1 MEENLS
7 INKRFKTYYLKIE
20 VILSLWVYEI
30 RYFGEEGEE
39 KEVGGVTVVVSKTL
53 ERLILIGRLAWK
65 VGMVR

>member
-1 MEENLS
+1 M
-7 INKRFKTYYLKIE
+7 
-20 VILSLWVYEI
+20 ILSLWVYEI

-39 KEVGGVTVVVSKTL
+39 KEVGGVTVVSKTL